1 MTVTVRERVAMRVAG
16 CPCNLASSQFSLT
29 ALGSATPLNST
40 TIASNSRS
48 PPLVNLSTEAN
59 NSSLREQ
66 HAHPF
71 CSSTTPSAFA
81 SRKLFPSTSAPFLL
95 GSLMLEINLAS
106 MLTEATSL
114 TIVPILMLELFSNK
128 CLRAEVLPEP
138 RKPASRMVGMGLRA
152 ESLDVVVDVELAPST
167 WDGVVDL
174 RYVDLEVDL
183 EVMSVV
189 PEDRLPL
196 LENAVA
202 IMGD

>member
-16 CPCNLASSQFSLT
+16 CPCNVASSQFSLT
-29 ALGSATPLNST
+29 AFGSATPLNST

-48 PPLVNLSTEAN
+48 PPLVNLSIEVN
-59 NSSLREQ
+59 NSSLSEQ

-71 CSSTTPSAFA
+71 CSSTTPSAYA
-81 SRKLFPSTSAPFLL
+81 SRKLFPSTSAPFVLE
-95 GSLMLEINLAS
+95 SLMLEINLAS

-152 ESLDVVVDVELAPST
+152 ESSSSSLDVVVDMELAPST
-167 WDGVVDL
+167 RVVDL
-174 RYVDLEVDL
+174 RYVDL

-189 PEDRLPL
+189 PEDSLPL